1 MKAAAYLLIFCLV
14 LGCSQERA
22 LDNEVDND
30 IKSGTWNGSNKL
42 ESPLQSAVFHSNLTY
57 LKRLLAE
64 GHDIHFV
71 DSEQGN
77 LLHIA
82 AHYSDLEMNMYLIQN
97 GVNINQLDDRSW
109 APLNVA
115 CRYDRDEIVKLY
127 VDNGAE
133 FKNLPHNPVYN
144 ALKGAHEGYM
154 EIIRILAD
162 RGFDLNDSSSDLIH
176 SAIAYDMSEAAKL
189 MIELGADHRR
199 TSKKNGWNYL
209 HWCAYYGSNDCAAYF
224 NQFEDL
230 KTLTPF
236 DYKTETYIGN
246 DDTTMLYSSKLS
258 ALDIAKINQHFETLK
273 YLEYVSYTEPGQRN
287 R

>member
-1 MKAAAYLLIFCLV
+1 MKTCVYSLIICLA

-30 IKSGTWNGSNKL
+30 IKSGTWNGSNRL

-82 AHYSDLEMNMYLIQN
+82 AHYSDLEMNMFLIQK
-97 GVNINQLDDRSW
+97 GVNINHQDEYSR

-115 CRYDRDEIVKLY
+115 CRYDREEIVKLY
-127 VDNGAE
+127 VDHGAE
-133 FKNLPHNPVYN
+133 FKNLVHNPVYD
-144 ALKGAHEGYM
+144 AMKGADEGTL

-162 RGFDLNDSSSDLIH
+162 RGFDLNDASSDLIH

-199 TSKKNGWNYL
+199 TYKENGWNYL
-209 HWCAYYGSNDCAAYF
+209 HWCAYYGSNDCAVYF

-236 DYKTETYIGN
+236 DYKTETYVGN

-258 ALDIAKINQHFETLK
+258 ASDIAKINQNLETLK
-273 YLEYVSYTEPGQRN
+273 YLE
-287 R
+287 